1 MIQNIYP
8 LGGPAA
14 TVCGATVKINAIVV
28 PRPGAHR
35 PAHSLQTT
43 CKPPRSDNTRKR
55 NGRSG
60 TNPASR
66 PLCPDVGSIVPP
78 RKRAPRAHTLPAHGT
93 PPLRSTG
100 HAPVSPQP
108 NRTCTCARGGPTPDD
123 RSRFSSNISRIFG
136 FVSDTPPRQKRM
148 IFVFTLDFSYICLS
162 NHGKT
167 APAPKPE
174 TRAVSVSR
182 ARTDL

>member
-14 TVCGATVKINAIVV
+14 TVCGATVKTNAIVV

-66 PLCPDVGSIVPP
+66 PYVRTSAASFRPGNGPRGRTPCPHTGLRRSVPP
-78 RKRAPRAHTLPAHGT
+78 DMRPYRLSRIAPATA
-93 PPLRSTG
+93 
-100 HAPVSPQP
+100 A
-108 NRTCTCARGGPTPDD
+108 GPTPDD

-148 IFVFTLDFSYICLS
+148 TFVFTLDFSYICLS